1 MAKSIL
7 DVLTEANAQLAGV
20 RETLVKA
27 RDALKRQAESYPDLA
42 GWLEPQVADLDA
54 KIAALDTPFD
64 AAGLAALAATVLAE
78 LKQVG
83 TLHFTP
89 TPHAGSGI

>member
-1 MAKSIL
+1 MKSIL
-7 DVLTEANAQLAGV
+7 DALSKANAQLASL
-20 RETLVKA
+20 RATMLNA
-27 RDALKRQAESYPDLA
+27 RNALAAQVDQFPDLA
-42 GWLEPQVADLDA
+42 DALNPQIANLDA
-54 KIAALDTPFD
+54 NIAALESPMEP
-64 AAGLAALAATVLAE
+64 AALAALAATVLGE

>member
-1 MAKSIL
+1 MRSIF
-7 DVLTEANAQLAGV
+7 
-20 RETLVKA
+20 
-27 RDALKRQAESYPDLA
+27 DALAKASEQIANLRQTLLNARGAIAAQADAYPDLA
-42 GWLEPQVADLDA
+42 DALAPQLADLDA
-54 KIAALDTPFD
+54 KIAALDAPMEP
-64 AAGLAALAATVLAE
+64 AALAALAAAVLGE

>member
-1 MAKSIL
+1 MKSIF
-7 DVLTEANAQLAGV
+7 
-20 RETLVKA
+20 
-27 RDALKRQAESYPDLA
+27 DALAKANEQIANLRATLLNARNALAAQVDQFPDLA
-42 GWLEPQVADLDA
+42 DALNPQIADIDA
-54 KIAALDTPFD
+54 KIAVLESPMEP
-64 AAGLAALAATVLAE
+64 AALAALAASVLAE

>member
-1 MAKSIL
+1 MKSIFDAL
-7 DVLTEANAQLAGV
+7 AKANEQIASL
-20 RETLVKA
+20 RETLVNA
-27 RDALKRQAESYPDLA
+27 RNALAAQAEAFPDLA
-42 GWLEPQVADLDA
+42 DAIGPQVADLDA
-54 KIAALDTPFD
+54 KIAALDAPLD
-64 AAGLAALAATVLAE
+64 PASLAALAASVLAE

>member
-1 MAKSIL
+1 MKSIFDAL
-7 DVLTEANAQLAGV
+7 AKANEQIANLRQ
-20 RETLVKA
+20 TLVNA
-27 RDALKRQAESYPDLA
+27 RNALAEQAVRFPDLA
-42 GWLEPQVADLDA
+42 DTITPQVSDLDA
-54 KIAALDTPFD
+54 KIAALDAPLEP
-64 AAGLAALAATVLAE
+64 AALAALAASVLAE